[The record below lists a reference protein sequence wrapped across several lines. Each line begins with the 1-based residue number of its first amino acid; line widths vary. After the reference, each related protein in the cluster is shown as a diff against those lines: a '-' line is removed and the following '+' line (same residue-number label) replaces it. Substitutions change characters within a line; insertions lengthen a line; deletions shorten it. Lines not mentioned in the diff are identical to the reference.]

1 MVAPAQMLG
10 SSIQTTPAAM
20 KQAVL
25 DAATGGMSPTSKA
38 KFIKYN
44 CSDCGGDL
52 MAGDGPGTD
61 VTGAWRKMSHNK
73 HWTKQ
78 QLAEARATWV
88 RPNDK
93 KTVVTVCTGSRCRK
107 PLLPTA
113 EQLERM
119 QEYSLTIKQ
128 ESDVRA
134 AAARLPGDF
143 VDAGD
148 ILDLLRMGM

>member
-1 MVAPAQMLG
+1 
-10 SSIQTTPAAM
+10 M

-61 VTGAWRKMSHNK
+61 VTGKWRSMSHNK

-78 QLAEARATWV
+78 KLAEARATWV
-88 RPNDK
+88 RPNDE

-134 AAARLPGDF
+134 QGSGAAPRRLHHCRRRLRAAQDGWHVAPRDTCGAR
-143 VDAGD
+143 
-148 ILDLLRMGM
+148 RCR

>member
-1 MVAPAQMLG
+1 MLG

-61 VTGAWRKMSHNK
+61 VTGKWRSMSHNK

-78 QLAEARATWV
+78 KLAEARAHGCGRMT
-88 RPNDK
+88 RRQS
-93 KTVVTVCTGSRCRK
+93 SRCA
-107 PLLPTA
+107 PEA
-113 EQLERM
+113 G
-119 QEYSLTIKQ
+119 
-128 ESDVRA
+128 A
-134 AAARLPGDF
+134 ANHFSRQRSSSSGCKST
-143 VDAGD
+143 V
-148 ILDLLRMGM
+148 

>member
-1 MVAPAQMLG
+1 
-10 SSIQTTPAAM
+10 M

-61 VTGAWRKMSHNK
+61 VTGKWRSMSHNK

-78 QLAEARATWV
+78 KLAEARATWV
-88 RPNDK
+88 RPNDE
-93 KTVVTVCTGSRCRK
+93 KTVVTLCTGSRCRK
-107 PLLPTA
+107 PLRPTA
-113 EQLERM
+113 EQP
-119 QEYSLTIKQ
+119 SSGC
-128 ESDVRA
+128 ESTV
-134 AAARLPGDF
+134 
-143 VDAGD
+143 
-148 ILDLLRMGM
+148 

>member
-1 MVAPAQMLG
+1 MLG

-52 MAGDGPGTD
+52 MAGDGRGTD
-61 VTGAWRKMSHNK
+61 VTGAWRKMSHNN

-78 QLAEARATWV
+78 KLAEARATWV
-88 RPNDK
+88 RPNDE

-134 AAARLPGDF
+134 EAAQLPGGF
-143 VDAGD
+143 VTADD
-148 ILDLLRMGM
+148 VLELRRMGGM

>member
-1 MVAPAQMLG
+1 M
-10 SSIQTTPAAM
+10 
-20 KQAVL
+20 
-25 DAATGGMSPTSKA
+25 
-38 KFIKYN
+38 
-44 CSDCGGDL
+44 
-52 MAGDGPGTD
+52 
-61 VTGAWRKMSHNK
+61 
-73 HWTKQ
+73 
-78 QLAEARATWV
+78 

-134 AAARLPGDF
+134 DAVRVPGGF
-143 VDAGD
+143 VDADD
-148 ILDLLRMGM
+148 ILYLRRMGGM

>member
-1 MVAPAQMLG
+1 
-10 SSIQTTPAAM
+10 
-20 KQAVL
+20 
-25 DAATGGMSPTSKA
+25 MSPTSKA

-61 VTGAWRKMSHNK
+61 VTGAWRKMSHNN

-78 QLAEARATWV
+78 KLAEARATWV

-128 ESDVRA
+128 ESDC
-134 AAARLPGDF
+134 ARLRHGSQATLSMP
-143 VDAGD
+143 ATS
-148 ILDLLRMGM
+148 

>member
-1 MVAPAQMLG
+1 
-10 SSIQTTPAAM
+10 
-20 KQAVL
+20 
-25 DAATGGMSPTSKA
+25 
-38 KFIKYN
+38 
-44 CSDCGGDL
+44 

-61 VTGAWRKMSHNK
+61 VTGAWRSMSHNK

-78 QLAEARATWV
+78 KLAEARATWV
-88 RPNDK
+88 RPNDE

-128 ESDVRA
+128 ESDVRLRHSSQA
-134 AAARLPGDF
+134 ALSMPATS
-143 VDAGD
+143 
-148 ILDLLRMGM
+148 

>member
-1 MVAPAQMLG
+1 MLG

-20 KQAVL
+20 KQAAL

-38 KFIKYN
+38 KYIKYN

-61 VTGAWRKMSHNK
+61 VNGRWRSMPHNK
-73 HWTKQ
+73 QWTKQ
-78 QLAEARATWV
+78 KLAEARATWV
-88 RPNDK
+88 RPSDE

-119 QEYSLTIKQ
+119 REHKLTIKQ

-134 AAARLPGDF
+134 AAARLPGGF
-143 VDAGD
+143 VDADD
-148 ILDLLRMGM
+148 ILDLRRMGGM